1 MDILTTP
8 YLVLFARLCV
18 AGVFLASSI
27 GKLMDRPGTE
37 ASMSRYTF
45 LPSGAGKLIANVFPF
60 IELAV
65 GVFLLLGL
73 FTRLASVAAV
83 LLFVLFTGLILYDL
97 THSQNTSCHC
107 FGRLSDE
114 KLTPVAVVR
123 NVVLMLLSLLVFA
136 GFDGWL
142 SLDEALN
149 ASNPGLGLV
158 VQKGSEVLPTAAD
171 AIPIVLLAL
180 ATVLAIVLGGQ
191 ALNMIRTTLRG
202 MGYKS

>member
-37 ASMSRYTF
+37 ASMSRYPF

>member
-18 AGVFLASSI
+18 AGVFLASSV

-37 ASMSRYTF
+37 ASMSRYPF

-73 FTRLASVAAV
+73 FTRLASIAAV

-97 THSQNTSCHC
+97 THNSNTSCHC

-142 SLDEALN
+142 SLDVTLS
-149 ASNPGLGLV
+149 ASNPNLPLV
-158 VQKGSEVLPTAAD
+158 VSKGSEVLPTAAD

-191 ALNMIRTTLRG
+191 AMNMIRTTLRG
-202 MGYKS
+202 MGYRS